1 MLIISVIVAVTIGI
15 TKKKLDSTVSYTYY
29 SAYENLRQVSRTL
42 LADFNSQDEAYQAM
56 LPVNGLANAAVSK
69 PNKYMEML
77 KSLWIQPA
85 FAAVDPNR
93 KNDKCS
99 PGYIMGEDGIC
110 RKGYTPGDD
119 PTLWQGC
126 LLSCGD
132 DEVLVN
138 PNSPNCYCMKMQA
151 SEIDTPV
158 SVKCTVQQKQLCLL
172 QGGSF
177 NSETCKC
184 TVTPSG
190 GEECTPP
197 SGGCATGSHWE
208 GDPTCACI
216 ADAPSGGDDE
226 ECTPPSD
233 GCATGTH
240 WEGDPTCA
248 CIADAPSG
256 GDYEPD
262 AVCAAGDTPP
272 VCGQQCV
279 SGQWEA
285 IPNFSNT
292 CNQLTEEWRDL
303 PDCKCVPLAR
313 TIPQNGDKLCEE
325 FEKRVNTDSGFDACQ
340 GTLISSD
347 TTDFSDKTPDIVLR
361 NGMRIFNLHASVVK
375 LAMLSGNKS
384 GSTISNPALA
394 NVNSNQAQ
402 KQDFSGSLN
411 LNNNNQYLQ
420 VYNYVAQTSASASTA
435 TSSGMMSASTSN
447 KFVSNLSSELKANL
461 SQNGFSN
468 EMLQKYYDLGYINS
482 DMMLKYQNP
491 NQFSKLA
498 ELLKNFQNI
507 DTGEWGYIVYVDID
521 GARGGSSTLWEDVY
535 PFYMTLSGQVV
546 PAYNSEGGNDFG
558 GNSKAY
564 LQTSIQYEQINA
576 AGKRKITW
584 LAKSVSFK
592 EGACKS
598 GFIDASTPYC
608 SGINLLTECS
618 SSASDSYCSL
628 KTIKP
633 VKFF

>member
-226 ECTPPSD
+226 
-233 GCATGTH
+233 
-240 WEGDPTCA
+240 
-248 CIADAPSG
+248 
-256 GDYEPD
+256 PD

-313 TIPQNGDKLCEE
+313 IIPQNGDKLCEE

-347 TTDFSDKTPDIVLR
+347 TTDFSDKTPDIILR
-361 NGMRIFNLHASVVK
+361 NGMRIYNLHSNIQQIAQLK
-375 LAMLSGNKS
+375 GNKS
-384 GSTISNPALA
+384 GSTITIKKDLPIYDSSGATDKIEIDNKVQI
-394 NVNSNQAQ
+394 NGT
-402 KQDFSGSLN
+402 GSL
-411 LNNNNQYLQ
+411 
-420 VYNYVAQTSASASTA
+420 TEFIKP
-435 TSSGMMSASTSN
+435 SN
-447 KFVSNLSSELKANL
+447 SIKLA
-461 SQNGFSN
+461 
-468 EMLQKYYDLGYINS
+468 YDLNS
-482 DMMLKYQNP
+482 GVIHPGDIQQHLGTQV
-491 NQFSKLA
+491 
-498 ELLKNFQNI
+498 I
-507 DTGEWGYIVYVDID
+507 DTGEWGYVVYVDID
-521 GARGGSSTLWEDVY
+521 GARGGSSTLWEDVF